1 MGFFSTLGS
10 VAKSASDAVQKH
22 NEAVREKA
30 EEYEYKD
37 EDYLKNKFQR
47 GTTVEKMAASKVL
60 KARAYSSY

>member
-1 MGFFSTLGS
+1 M
-10 VAKSASDAVQKH
+10 
-22 NEAVREKA
+22 REKA

-60 KARAYSSY
+60 KARAYSAD

>member
-37 EDYLKNKFQR
+37 EDYLKNKFKR
-47 GTTVEKMAASKVL
+47 YYCRKNGGIKST
-60 KARAYSSY
+60 